1 MARNSPPRRNVLVK
15 HPAPAGRQRGSHCS
29 SALRITGKH
38 PIDHLLLV
46 SKGGNAIHRY
56 SRVTDCRLEGT
67 EQCRGGLGIFVQQ
80 GVMTP
85 LGRTRQGRMT
95 GQLGNRNNNVSWLL
109 FGLQSN
115 SVVCQKHQRE
125 SPNSGQH
132 NTPTAHSSHGTST
145 R

>member
-1 MARNSPPRRNVLVK
+1 
-15 HPAPAGRQRGSHCS
+15 
-29 SALRITGKH
+29 
-38 PIDHLLLV
+38 
-46 SKGGNAIHRY
+46 
-56 SRVTDCRLEGT
+56 
-67 EQCRGGLGIFVQQ
+67 
-80 GVMTP
+80 MTP

-115 SVVCQKHQRE
+115 SVMRQQHQRE

>member
-1 MARNSPPRRNVLVK
+1 MLVK
-15 HPAPAGRQRGSHCS
+15 HPAPARGQRGSHCS

-46 SKGGNAIHRY
+46 SEGRNAIHRY

-67 EQCRGGLGIFVQQ
+67 EQCRDGLGILLQQ

-95 GQLGNRNNNVSWLL
+95 WQLGNRNNNVSRLL

-115 SVVCQKHQRE
+115 SVMRQHNQRD